1 MSIPPLPAVET
12 TKKEPP
18 SSEPSAKQKYTLSN
32 YLIGQLPDNELSDS
46 TPRLVSLAS
55 SSASDI
61 LKEYSGGERP
71 STLPTDTSD
80 PRVFNRTNVSTAS
93 STHSLH
99 TSDSVDISSSQSES
113 VMTSVIHSQSRDQ
126 IREFQIMLS
135 AAQKGSSEAQFNL
148 GTMYEKGLGVEQ
160 DNAQAVY
167 WFRKAAEQGDAGAQC
182 NLGVMYEHGLGV
194 EQDDA
199 QAVIWYRQAAEQG
212 DAGAQFN
219 FGVMYEKGQGVEQD
233 DAQAVYWYRKAA
245 EQGYADAQCN
255 LGCMYEE
262 GHGIKEDK
270 SEAAYWYRKAADQG
284 DADAQFNLGFMYAK
298 GRGVKQDQTEAFKW
312 YRKAAEQG
320 HAGAQFQMG
329 KMYAKGKGV
338 EANDVKA
345 FNWYLKAANNGSK
358 DAHLKLASYYQ
369 EGLGVKKDVLQATY
383 WLLRSVVQE
392 QNREIFLDEDAVEDD
407 FYSDVIQSIPKAL
420 TLFPEFK
427 YIQTINFRNIALRD
441 QEFLSL
447 GQLIRANPP
456 LEGLNLEDQELDDAD
471 ALIFAQSLA
480 FNTTLTE
487 LIFDDEYDFDT
498 TIFDEIK
505 ASLAQNVVIAELRER
520 MKGHLITGPDGLPI
534 LVPYITRSDELPL
547 EVLEIIVDKL
557 ILEASKAGKDKK
569 AIIAGIDEF
578 LLNVSSKTL

>member
-1 MSIPPLPAVET
+1 
-12 TKKEPP
+12 
-18 SSEPSAKQKYTLSN
+18 
-32 YLIGQLPDNELSDS
+32 
-46 TPRLVSLAS
+46 
-55 SSASDI
+55 
-61 LKEYSGGERP
+61 
-71 STLPTDTSD
+71 
-80 PRVFNRTNVSTAS
+80 
-93 STHSLH
+93 
-99 TSDSVDISSSQSES
+99 
-113 VMTSVIHSQSRDQ
+113 
-126 IREFQIMLS
+126 
-135 AAQKGSSEAQFNL
+135 
-148 GTMYEKGLGVEQ
+148 
-160 DNAQAVY
+160 VY
-167 WFRKAAEQGDAGAQC
+167 WYLKAAEQGDAGAQFSLGAMYTKGLGVKRDQTEAFNWYHKAAEQGDTVAQS
-182 NLGVMYEHGLGV
+182 NLGVMYQYGLSV
-194 EQDDA
+194 KQDVA
-199 QAVIWYRQAAEQG
+199 QAV
-212 DAGAQFN
+212 N
-219 FGVMYEKGQGVEQD
+219 
-233 DAQAVYWYRKAA
+233 
-245 EQGYADAQCN
+245 
-255 LGCMYEE
+255 
-262 GHGIKEDK
+262 
-270 SEAAYWYRKAADQG
+270 WYRKAADKSH
-284 DADAQFNLGFMYAK
+284 ANAQFNLGTMYAK
-298 GRGVKQDQTEAFKW
+298 GRGVKQDDAQALIW
-312 YRKAAEQG
+312 YRKGAEQG
-320 HAGAQFQMG
+320 DAGAQFQMG

-427 YIQTINFRNIALRD
+427 YIKTINFRNIALRD

-456 LEGLNLEDQELDDAD
+456 LEGLNLEGQDLDDAD
-471 ALIFAQSLA
+471 ARILAQSLA

-487 LIFDDEYDFDT
+487 LIFDDDYDFDT
-498 TIFDEIK
+498 TIFDRIK

-520 MKGHLITGPDGLPI
+520 MKGHLITGPDGLSKR
-534 LVPYITRSDELPL
+534 VSYITRSDELPL